1 MQDKLDLLYSK
12 KNTEGILSFFKRE
25 KLELLSSS
33 YSLVIKIYDYLNSQK
48 DYDSVLSIISSISAY
63 GINVL
68 NDELKDGLRVLVRN
82 KQTEKCLLFLIN
94 HLKNNKKID
103 DYQTLE
109 IIKQTFSVES
119 AMSSIG
125 KDIGD
130 NCNSISNISSYVDC
144 RSTAIHSESELYP
157 QDKNTL
163 SLVFSFFDS
172 FSKKDDYSHN
182 LWQSSIN
189 GYFKTFNYFQGL
201 RLLEIYPFK
210 LGYSELLWKKL
221 LKENLSFFVKFMDT
235 LVSKFHKRSS
245 LEDIKSYEAAFNLTL
260 ELIPVHYY
268 ISTQMQSQ
276 MIRLDY
282 DYVKS
287 VFTSVVNTQL
297 ILKEKITEDF
307 LLWMIDQF
315 RDQFD
320 KVECFILCG
329 EFLTGKIIEKVIEK
343 LYSVGNVEGV
353 YKIICMCKTQSINT
367 PFETVKID
375 KKILYEVF
383 SLMSKSLRVNP
394 NSSILSNLSQ
404 ENSLYARSHFDYES
418 NEQ

>member
-1 MQDKLDLLYSK
+1 
-12 KNTEGILSFFKRE
+12 
-25 KLELLSSS
+25 
-33 YSLVIKIYDYLNSQK
+33 
-48 DYDSVLSIISSISAY
+48 
-63 GINVL
+63 
-68 NDELKDGLRVLVRN
+68 
-82 KQTEKCLLFLIN
+82 
-94 HLKNNKKID
+94 
-103 DYQTLE
+103 
-109 IIKQTFSVES
+109 
-119 AMSSIG
+119 MSNIG

-210 LGYSELLWKKL
+210 LGYSKLLWKKL